1 MEDLEI
7 IDFNKV
13 TNAEKLREI
22 FGQNFSIQSHPVM
35 IGDTQVKTYT
45 ILDNNLDQ
53 KRIEQWL
60 DEEYK
65 GVNS

>member
-13 TNAEKLREI
+13 TNADKLREI

-35 IGDTQVKTYT
+35 IGDIQVKTYT
-45 ILDNNLDQ
+45 ILNNDLEQ

-65 GVNS
+65 SVNS